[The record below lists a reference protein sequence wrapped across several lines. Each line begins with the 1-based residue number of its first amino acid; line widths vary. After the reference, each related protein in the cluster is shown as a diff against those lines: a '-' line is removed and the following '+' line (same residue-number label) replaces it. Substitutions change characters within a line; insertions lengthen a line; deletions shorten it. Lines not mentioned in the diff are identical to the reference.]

1 MRCSEGS
8 DKFLLFFYKVA
19 TKWLGHCLACFL
31 WTKQAKHSKQDSK
44 ERYSQASSQK
54 AAMYTRDAS
63 LVGMPQP
70 LWDWWKARVD
80 VNGGLTEII
89 VTRPTA
95 RANPDMSHT
104 SVNEA

>member
-44 ERYSQASSQK
+44 ERYSQDSWQK
-54 AAMYTRDAS
+54 AATYTRGA
-63 LVGMPQP
+63 LVNMPQS
-70 LWDWWKARVD
+70 LWDWWKTRAE
-80 VNGGLTEII
+80 VNGDLTE
-89 VTRPTA
+89 
-95 RANPDMSHT
+95 S
-104 SVNEA
+104 